1 MKQVSSRSRLD
12 SVVLQAAQ
20 TIDQRH
26 DGYLAD
32 VARALKLV
40 LRAQAESPTD
50 AARAREIDK
59 IVESL
64 GDQIRRKSAEI

>member
-1 MKQVSSRSRLD
+1 VSSRPRLD

-32 VARALKLV
+32 VTRALKLV
-40 LRAQAESPTD
+40 LRAQADSPTD

>member
-1 MKQVSSRSRLD
+1 VSSRPRLD

-40 LRAQAESPTD
+40 LRAQADSPTD

-64 GDQIRRKSAEI
+64 GDQIRRNSAEI

>member
-1 MKQVSSRSRLD
+1 MSSRPRLD

-20 TIDQRH
+20 TVDQRYE
-26 DGYLAD
+26 GYLAD

-40 LRAQAESPTD
+40 LRAQSDSPTD
-50 AARAREIDK
+50 SARTREIDK

-64 GDQIRRKSAEI
+64 GEQVRSKSVVI

>member
-1 MKQVSSRSRLD
+1 MSSRSRLD

>member
-1 MKQVSSRSRLD
+1 MSSRPRLD

-40 LRAQAESPTD
+40 LRAQTDSPTD
-50 AARAREIDK
+50 AARAKEIDK

-64 GDQIRRKSAEI
+64 GDQIRRKSMEI